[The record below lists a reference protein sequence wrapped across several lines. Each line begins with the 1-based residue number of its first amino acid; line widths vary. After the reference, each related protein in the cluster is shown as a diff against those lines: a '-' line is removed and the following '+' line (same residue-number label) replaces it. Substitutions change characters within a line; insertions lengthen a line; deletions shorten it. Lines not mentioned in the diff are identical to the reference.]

1 LKWVL
6 QLYFFKLQNLVG
18 HLKSIWVDRFAHMG
32 VMTMSDMITG
42 IQQTL
47 NDIDRQALEGDW
59 HLKFEV
65 MTLLIASIETIM
77 NELRNETKPKQK
89 TIKKTNY
96 IPKYKN
102 VKRYVWAQE
111 EPKNMGAWSYISPRL
126 NEAGRGNVRYAG
138 RERSASPATGSKA
151 IHSAE
156 QERLVRQ
163 AFSV

>member
-18 HLKSIWVDRFAHMG
+18 YLKSIWVGRFTHMG

-89 TIKKTNY
+89 TITKNNY
-96 IPKYKN
+96 ITRYKDVVRN
-102 VKRYVWAQE
+102 TNAAGTNTNSNIRKGLDDAE
-111 EPKNMGAWSYISPRL
+111 RL
-126 NEAGRGNVRYAG
+126 R
-138 RERSASPATGSKA
+138 RERA
-151 IHSAE
+151 
-156 QERLVRQ
+156 RLQ
-163 AFSV
+163 AHGTMNDRINNIQAQ

>member
-1 LKWVL
+1 MKWVL

-18 HLKSIWVDRFAHMG
+18 HLKSIWVGRFAHMG

-47 NDIDRQALEGDW
+47 NDIDRQALKGDW

-65 MTLLIASIETIM
+65 MTLLIASIEMIM

-96 IPKYKN
+96 IPKYKD
-102 VKRYVWAQE
+102 VKRVMNIA
-111 EPKNMGAWSYISPRL
+111 N
-126 NEAGRGNVRYAG
+126 NND
-138 RERSASPATGSKA
+138 A
-151 IHSAE
+151 IRKGVSDA
-156 QERLVRQ
+156 ERLQQQKNRLQ
-163 AFSV
+163 AKGSSDVTLGTISTV

>member
-1 LKWVL
+1 MKWVL

-18 HLKSIWVDRFAHMG
+18 HLKSIWVGRFAHMG

-47 NDIDRQALEGDW
+47 NDIDRQALKGDW

-65 MTLLIASIETIM
+65 MTLLIASIEMIM

-96 IPKYKN
+96 IPKYKD
-102 VKRYVWAQE
+102 VKRVMNIA
-111 EPKNMGAWSYISPRL
+111 N
-126 NEAGRGNVRYAG
+126 NNN
-138 RERSASPATGSKA
+138 A
-151 IHSAE
+151 IRKGVSDA
-156 QERLVRQ
+156 ERLQQQKNRLQ
-163 AFSV
+163 AKGSSDVTLGTISTV

>member
-1 LKWVL
+1 MEGTN
-6 QLYFFKLQNLVG
+6 FT
-18 HLKSIWVDRFAHMG
+18 HMG
-32 VMTMSDMITG
+32 VITMSDIITG

-96 IPKYKN
+96 IPRYKD
-102 VKRYVWAQE
+102 VLRYNNAVGAKSNSSISKGVSDAEKLRQQ
-111 EPKNMGAWSYISPRL
+111 KNRLQAKGTSSATLGTIST
-126 NEAGRGNVRYAG
+126 V
-138 RERSASPATGSKA
+138 
-151 IHSAE
+151 
-156 QERLVRQ
+156 
-163 AFSV
+163 